1 MKKAVFALLAALTI
15 LGCGKVEDSQAAK
28 SAPEAAAKYTPEAAE
43 PAVVGGDKAVRA
55 RLEKDF
61 PDFKQAKIEPSPIP
75 GIYEIYTGSVVGYLS
90 SDGKYLFDGSL
101 VEMDTKINLTETRR
115 NDWRKAQV
123 DAIKEKDMLVFEPKK
138 VEHTITVFTDP
149 QCGYCKKFQGDM
161 DGYLAEGIRV
171 RYMFVPI
178 FGDESKKL
186 SQNVWCA
193 KDQKKALTEI
203 MAGKKIED
211 KTCDN
216 PLAKHVKIAAE
227 MGIRGTPGILAEDGR
242 LLRGYMPPEMLKAE
256 LDGKPLEDQAPPKS

>member
-1 MKKAVFALLAALTI
+1 IM
-15 LGCGKVEDSQAAK
+15 GCGKAEESQAAK
-28 SAPEAAAKYTPEAAE
+28 TAPEAAKPAAE
-43 PAVVGGDKAVRA
+43 EGDKAVRA

-61 PDFKQAKIEPSPIP
+61 PDFKDAKIEPSPIP
-75 GIYEIYTGSVVGYLS
+75 GIYEISTGSVVGYLTG
-90 SDGKYLFDGSL
+90 DGEYLFDGSL
-101 VEMDTKINLTETRR
+101 VELDSKTNLTETRR

-123 DAIKEKDMLVFEPKK
+123 EAIKEQDMLVFEPKK

-193 KDQKKALTEI
+193 KDQKKAMTEI

-216 PLAKHVKIAAE
+216 PLERHVAIAAE

-242 LLRGYMPPEMLKAE
+242 LLRGYMPPQMLKAE
-256 LDGKPLEDQAPPKS
+256 LEGKPLEDQAPPKT